1 MPATVPDVED
11 ESDDEPLEVAECYS
25 PAAATLPACYFPCP
39 FFHV

>member
-11 ESDDEPLEVAECYS
+11 ESDEEPLTVAERS
-25 PAAATLPACYFPCP
+25 PAAATPPVCYFPCP